1 MKNRLLMFNT
11 IFMLMFGTLSS
22 CEANKHVL
30 INGERS
36 ILLDTN
42 SECKLEIESHFI
54 REAFLIFE
62 LSPKGCNLEIN
73 NVNEW
78 IDNLTKANGM
88 DSGAIHLS
96 SKIVVS
102 NGKVLISKGE
112 ILRFHL
118 VRSSSTWYKGRL
130 NFIFPKNSNMLVN
143 GRPFFSET
151 KTLSLVIGK
160 MRFIF

>member
-1 MKNRLLMFNT
+1 MKNRLLILNT
-11 IFMLMFGTLSS
+11 IFVLMFGTLIS

-73 NVNEW
+73 NVDEW
-78 IDNLTKANGM
+78 IDNLTRANGL
-88 DSGAIHLS
+88 DSGAIQLS

-102 NGKVLISKGE
+102 NRKVLISKGQ
-112 ILRFHL
+112 ILRFDL
-118 VRSSSTWYKGRL
+118 VKSSSTWDKGRL

-143 GRPFFSET
+143 GSPFFSET
-151 KTLSLVIGK
+151 KTLSLKIGK

>member
-11 IFMLMFGTLSS
+11 IFVLMFGTLSS

-30 INGERS
+30 INGEHS
-36 ILLDTN
+36 ILLDAN
-42 SECKLEIESHFI
+42 SECKLEIESYFI
-54 REAFLIFE
+54 REVFLIFE

-78 IDNLTKANGM
+78 IDNLTKANGL

-102 NGKVLISKGE
+102 NGKVLISEGQ
-112 ILRFHL
+112 ILRFDL
-118 VRSSSTWYKGRL
+118 VKSSSTWDRGKL
-130 NFIFPKNSNMLVN
+130 NFIFPKNNNMLVN
-143 GRPFFSET
+143 GNPFFSKT
-151 KTLSLVIGK
+151 KALSLEIGK
-160 MRFIF
+160 RRFIF